1 MRHRIPC
8 YLLTGLVVCG
18 LLGFSTVGFAGKWE
32 EKATIPKM
40 GAISGGA
47 WWLGAEAVNGKIYAF
62 GGQDDLQ
69 PAGKL
74 VHEYDPVRDVWTKLK
89 KWQRGRFRLSSALI
103 RGKIYAVGG
112 TEDNFQAVPFLDEYD
127 PKTDTWTPKAD
138 MPTPRMM
145 TSTAVVGGKIY
156 VIGGAESFYFPS
168 AAVEVYDPV
177 TDTWE
182 QKADMPNP
190 RWGAGT
196 FAARGKVYVAGGA
209 TDQTHKEY
217 TDLTEEY
224 DTKTDT
230 WKKRADTPV
239 AYYDMAVSFVNS
251 GKAYAIGGRT
261 FGGND
266 RDGRLADS
274 WRYHWT
280 VFEYDV
286 EKHKWTRLKDQMPTG
301 RASLAS
307 TVLDGKIYAIAGHI
321 GIAAITEVYTPDGWP
336 FPKAFAVDPQG
347 KLATQWGKIKH
358 GR

>member
-1 MRHRIPC
+1 MNSRIAC
-8 YLLTGLVVCG
+8 YLLTGWIVCG
-18 LLGFSTVGFAGKWE
+18 LLGFSTTAFGGDWE
-32 EKATIPKM
+32 EKATVPAI
-40 GAISGGA
+40 GAISGGL
-47 WWLGAEAVNGKIYAF
+47 WWHGAEAVNGKIYIF
-62 GGQDDLQ
+62 GGQDDLL
-69 PAGKL
+69 PAGKT
-74 VHEYDPVRDVWTKLK
+74 VHVYDPAKDVWDKIK
-89 KWQRGRFRLSSALI
+89 KWQRGRFRIASALI
-103 RGKIYAVGG
+103 RGKIYAIGG
-112 TEDNFQAVPFLDEYD
+112 TEDNFQASPFLDEYD
-127 PKTDTWTPKAD
+127 PKTDTWTEKAD

-145 TSTAVVGGKIY
+145 TATAVVGGKIY
-156 VIGGAESFYFPS
+156 VIGGADSFYFPS

-196 FAARGKVYVAGGA
+196 FAARGKIYIAGGA
-209 TDQTHKEY
+209 VDNTHLEY

-230 WKKRADTPV
+230 WAKKADLPV

-266 RDGRLADS
+266 RDGRLADK

-280 VFEYDV
+280 VFEYDI

-301 RASLAS
+301 RASLAT
-307 TVLDGKIYAIAGHI
+307 TVLDGKIYAVGGHVGVAG
-321 GIAAITEVYTPDGWP
+321 ITEVYTPDGWP
-336 FPKAFAVDPQG
+336 FPKAFSVSPQD
-347 KLATQWGKIKH
+347 KLATKWGAIKAE
-358 GR
+358 R

>member
-1 MRHRIPC
+1 MKHRILH
-8 YLLTGLVVCG
+8 YLIPGLVACG
-18 LLGFSTVGFAGKWE
+18 IFGLSTMALGGKWE
-32 EKATIPKM
+32 EKATLPKM

-47 WWLGAEAVNGKIYAF
+47 WWLGAEAVNGQIYVF

-74 VHEYDPVRDVWTKLK
+74 VHVYDPDRDKWIRLK
-89 KWQRGRFRLSSALI
+89 KWPRGRFRLGSALV

-112 TEDNFQAVPFLDEYD
+112 TEDNFQAVPFLDQYD

-138 MPTPRMM
+138 MPTARMM
-145 TSTAVVGGKIY
+145 TATAVVGGKIY

-182 QKADMPNP
+182 KKADMPNP
-190 RWGAGT
+190 RWGAGV
-196 FAARGKVYVAGGA
+196 FAARGKIYVCGGA
-209 TDQTHKEY
+209 VDQSHQKY

-224 DTKTDT
+224 DPKTDT
-230 WKKRADTPV
+230 WTEKADMPV

-261 FGGND
+261 FDGND
-266 RDGRLADS
+266 RDGRLIDG
-274 WRYHWT
+274 WTYHWT
-280 VFEYDV
+280 VFEYDL
-286 EKHKWTRLKDQMPTG
+286 EKNRWARLKDQMPTP

-307 TVLDGKIYAIAGHI
+307 TVLDGKIYAIAGHN
-321 GIAAITEVYTPDGWP
+321 GIPGITEVYTADGWP
-336 FPKAFAVDPQG
+336 FPAGFSVDPQD
-347 KLATQWGKIKH
+347 KLAAIWGKIK
-358 GR
+358 RSQ